1 MCRATLACRDQ
12 GEGWAKPAE
21 PGLPVRAYLSLQLAC
36 LPMRK
41 AQAKKNKLSD
51 SSTCNLAISLQHVF
65 TTSLIGVHMRNFIIL
80 LKYNFF
86 LMEEGAR

>member
-21 PGLPVRAYLSLQLAC
+21 PGLPVSVYLSLQLAC

-41 AQAKKNKLSD
+41 VQAMKKQLSD
-51 SSTCNLAISLQHVF
+51 S
-65 TTSLIGVHMRNFIIL
+65 
-80 LKYNFF
+80 
-86 LMEEGAR
+86 